1 MARGDILAKGTYVD
15 AFVSYKTK
23 LFTDRVTA
31 TFRLNVR
38 NLQES
43 GRLQPVGAFPNGE
56 IHSYRIVD
64 PRQFIFSAAFDL

>member
-1 MARGDILAKGTYVD
+1 M
-15 AFVSYKTK
+15 K
-23 LFTDRVTA
+23 LFSDRVST
-31 TFRLNVR
+31 TFRLNAR

-64 PRQFIFSAAFDL
+64 PRQFIFSASFDM